1 MHDRGE
7 VVSELH
13 AWGRALTVGDRDLER
28 EFETRL
34 VECSTLAIRVAYS
47 VLRNREDA
55 EDVAQDAFAKAYR
68 SFHQLRDRDRF
79 RAWLV
84 RMTWR
89 MALDRQR
96 ANRRRLAREVRAEA
110 DASSAEADLQTGL
123 EERQRAERLWRAI
136 DGLSEKLR
144 LVIVLAGIQGHDIK
158 EVSALL
164 QLPEGTVKSRLFAAR
179 QHLKE
184 TLSWMATEPGGR

>member
-7 VVSELH
+7 VASRLQV
-13 AWGRALTVGDRDLER
+13 WDRLTVDQALAQ

-34 VECSTLAIRVAYS
+34 VESSTLAVRVAYS

-55 EDVAQDAFAKAYR
+55 EDVAQEAFAKAYR
-68 SFHQLRDRDRF
+68 AFSQLRDRDRF

-96 ANRRRLAREVRAEA
+96 SNRRRAAREQPDSSVPPSAGTDGNAQEQRERAEY
-110 DASSAEADLQTGL
+110 
-123 EERQRAERLWRAI
+123 LWRAI

-144 LVIVLAGIQGHDIK
+144 VVIVLSSIQGHDVK
-158 EVSALL
+158 EVAALL

-179 QHLKE
+179 QQLKE
-184 TLSWMATEPGGR
+184 ALSWMARDRSIR